1 MTNYFTTLKNCN
13 MIKVKV
19 FEGGYYWVEIGNQ
32 TQGSRCDF
40 TYCVYVFCILV
51 YSKIYKGITFYQS
64 KVMFKGCEIF
74 NTDGEPTKY

>member
-1 MTNYFTTLKNCN
+1 

-19 FEGGYYWVEIGNQ
+19 FEGGYYWVDRGYKAQ
-32 TQGSRCDF
+32 DSRCDF
-40 TYCVYVFCILV
+40 TYCVYVFGILV
-51 YSKIYKGITFYQS
+51 YSKIYKEITFFQS